1 MIFRRIGRK
10 ARAAPDA
17 HAVIDHPASGD
28 TVDRFAFPV
37 EGWAWLGPDQE
48 RIAAIEA
55 FAGEERAGET
65 PLLFPRPDVAAA
77 LALPALASPGFRLVA
92 SAGHSPR
99 GADIDLRIRA
109 RFDDGSRSGWLSGR
123 SVRTWG
129 EPAPD
134 RPGLAIPSADAVR
147 ERPSATASLPLPPDH
162 LQVRQVGGAWGA
174 AFYREG
180 RVILSQVE
188 AAFAQAGKPLG
199 EARAILDFGCGCGRV
214 LAGFAD
220 LPHRGELWG
229 CDIDAEAIVWDCA
242 NLAPLAAFRVNGAM
256 PPTSF
261 AQGEFDAVYSVSV
274 FTHLPEEMQFAWL
287 SELRRIVRPGGVV
300 VASVHGGHYCKD
312 AHPDVCAE
320 VATRGFSYRTGAIT
334 AGLPD
339 FYMVAMHSET
349 YVRAKWTRF
358 FELAAYHE
366 RLIHD
371 AHDAVVLRRRDD

>member
-1 MIFRRIGRK
+1 LIFRHIGRK
-10 ARAAPDA
+10 TRAAPA
-17 HAVIDHPASGD
+17 PHAVIDRPAPGE
-28 TVDRFAFPV
+28 TVDRFTFPV
-37 EGWAWLGPDQE
+37 EGWAWLGPDQH

-55 FAGEERAGET
+55 FAGEDPAGET
-65 PLLFPRPDVAAA
+65 PVLFPRPDVAAA
-77 LALPALASPGFRLVA
+77 LGLPQLASAGFRIVA
-92 SAGHSPR
+92 SAAQSPR
-99 GADIDLRIRA
+99 GAAIDLRIRA
-109 RFDDGSRSGWLSGR
+109 RFADGSRSGWLCGR

-134 RPGLAIPSADAVR
+134 RARLEIPSADAVR

-162 LQVRQVGGAWGA
+162 LQVRQVGSAWGA
-174 AFYREG
+174 AFFREG

-188 AAFAQAGKPLG
+188 AAFAQAAKPLG
-199 EARAILDFGCGCGRV
+199 EAHAILDFGCGCGRV
-214 LAGFAD
+214 LVGFAD

-229 CDIDAEAIVWDCA
+229 CDIDGEAIAWDSA

-256 PPTSF
+256 PPTPF
-261 AQGEFDAVYSVSV
+261 AQGQFDAVYSVSV

-287 SELRRIVRPGGVV
+287 AGLRRMVRPGGVV
-300 VASVHGGHYCKD
+300 LASVHGGHYCKD
-312 AHPDVCAE
+312 AHPDVRAE
-320 VATRGFSYRTGAIT
+320 VATRGFSYRSGAIT
-334 AGLPD
+334 EGLPD

>member
-1 MIFRRIGRK
+1 LIFRRIGRK
-10 ARAAPDA
+10 TRAAPA
-17 HAVIDHPASGD
+17 PHAVIDRPAPGE
-28 TVDRFAFPV
+28 TVDRFTFPV
-37 EGWAWLGPDQE
+37 EGWAWLGPDQH

-55 FAGEERAGET
+55 FAGEDPAGET
-65 PLLFPRPDVAAA
+65 PVLFPRPDVAAA
-77 LALPALASPGFRLVA
+77 LGLPQLASAGFRIVA
-92 SAGHSPR
+92 SAAQSPR
-99 GADIDLRIRA
+99 GAAIDLRIRA
-109 RFDDGSRSGWLSGR
+109 RFADGSRSGWLCGR

-134 RPGLAIPSADAVR
+134 RARLEIPSADAVR

-162 LQVRQVGGAWGA
+162 LQVRQVGSAWGA
-174 AFYREG
+174 AFFREG

-188 AAFAQAGKPLG
+188 AAFAQAAKPLG
-199 EARAILDFGCGCGRV
+199 ESHAILDFGCGCGRV
-214 LAGFAD
+214 LVGFAD

-229 CDIDAEAIVWDCA
+229 CDIDGEAIAWDSA

-256 PPTSF
+256 PPAPF
-261 AQGEFDAVYSVSV
+261 AQGQFDAVYSVSV

-287 SELRRIVRPGGVV
+287 AELRRIVRPGGVV
-300 VASVHGGHYCKD
+300 LASVHGGHYCKD
-312 AHPDVCAE
+312 AHPEVRAE
-320 VATRGFSYRTGAIT
+320 VATRGFSYRSGAIT
-334 AGLPD
+334 EGLPD